1 MRKWE
6 IESPPMIY
14 LNNAAAGW
22 PKAPG
27 VSEAVRAALEAPPD
41 GHGRASGESRTWID
55 EARRRVARLLSVDNP
70 SRIVFTLNATHALN
84 MAFQGLDLPRAS
96 LVVTS
101 AASHNS
107 VLRPL
112 AHMRAERGVRLKIV
126 PADGD
131 GRISLPEYEE
141 ALRQGPALVALTHAS
156 NVTGAV
162 DDASLLLRMAKVA
175 GAVTLLDA
183 SQSVGHVPI
192 SPVALAADLIA
203 FQAHKALHGPEG
215 AGVLYAGESVKLKQV
230 VTGGTGVRSDL
241 ELHPSEMPTRLE
253 AGTPNLPAL
262 AGLAASLEWFE
273 SDGHASA
280 RRASEHASRLRQA
293 FSTMANVRLI
303 GAAELNTTPV
313 VSFRVSGMDVEEC
326 GFILRESFGVV
337 ARTGLHC
344 APLIHA
350 AIGTAPRGTV
360 RFSPSG
366 FNTSDEVE
374 AAISAVAEVARCA

>member
-1 MRKWE
+1 
-6 IESPPMIY
+6 MIY

-27 VSEAVRAALEAPPD
+27 VSEAVRAALEAAPD
-41 GHGRASGESRTWID
+41 GHGRASGESCAWVD
-55 EARRRVARLLSVDNP
+55 EARRRVARFLSVEDP
-70 SRIVFTLNATHALN
+70 GRIVFTLNATHALN
-84 MAFQGLDLPRAS
+84 LAFQGLDLPRGS

-112 AHMRAERGVRLKIV
+112 AHLRLERGVRLKIV
-126 PADGD
+126 PVDGE
-131 GRISLPEYEE
+131 GRIILPEYEE
-141 ALRQGPALVALTHAS
+141 ALRQGPALVAMTHAS
-156 NVTGAV
+156 NVTGAL
-162 DDASLLLRMAKVA
+162 DDAPLLLRMAKVS

-183 SQSVGHVPI
+183 SQSVGHVAV
-192 SPVALAADLIA
+192 SPAALAADMVA
-203 FQAHKALHGPEG
+203 FQAHKGLHGPEG
-215 AGVLYAGESVKLKQV
+215 AGVLYAGKSVDLKQV

-273 SDGHASA
+273 KEGHASA
-280 RRASEHASRLRQA
+280 GRASEHAHRLRQA
-293 FSTMANVRLI
+293 FSAMANVQLI
-303 GAAELNTTPV
+303 GIAEGNTTPIV
-313 VSFRVSGMDVEEC
+313 TFRVSGMDVEEC
-326 GFILRESFGVV
+326 GFILRESFSVV

-350 AIGTAPRGTV
+350 ALGTAPRGTV

-374 AAISAVAEVARCA
+374 AAITAVAEVARCA